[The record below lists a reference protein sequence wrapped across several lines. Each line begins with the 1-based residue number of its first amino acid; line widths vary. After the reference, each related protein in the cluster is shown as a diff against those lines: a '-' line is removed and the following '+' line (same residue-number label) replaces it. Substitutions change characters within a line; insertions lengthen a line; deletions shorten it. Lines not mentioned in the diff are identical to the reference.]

1 MDPRTQHLITAPP
14 LPLLARMATPST
26 LAFLVQGVVSL
37 AEVWF
42 IGRLG
47 SISLAAIALA
57 FPLLMLTQTLSGGAM
72 GGAVASAIA
81 RALGAGDVARAEKL
95 VWHALAMGVVGAL
108 VFFVIFLIG
117 GEAFI
122 RLLGG
127 RGEVLEQSYAY
138 ALVLL
143 SGGVFVWM
151 VGITSAIFRGMG
163 NMQYPALA
171 MMLSSLLQVP
181 LSGGLIL
188 GAYGLPQMGIVGAAI
203 SAVTS
208 GLLVST
214 VMLRHLSKGDGIV
227 KLRLSALSF
236 SKAHFDDI
244 LQVALPASLSPILTV
259 STVLMLTAFVG
270 RFGEAALAGYGIG
283 SRIEFLIIPLVFG
296 LGSSMTSLVGMAIG
310 AGDIKRAERVGWI
323 GGLSAGVIAGVVGI
337 VLAIV
342 PNGWIALF
350 TQDPLVH
357 ASAKAF
363 IQIVGPCFFFQ
374 GLGLSL
380 YFASQGA
387 NAMRWPV
394 LATILRVAVAGC
406 VSFSLGF
413 IFDVGL
419 VGIYYGSALGMVSYA
434 IIIASAVKWGAWRPS
449 AK

>member
-1 MDPRTQHLITAPP
+1 MDPRTQHLLTAPP

-42 IGRLG
+42 IGQLG

-171 MMLSSLLQVP
+171 MILSSILQVF

-203 SAVTS
+203 SAVS
-208 GLLVST
+208 
-214 VMLRHLSKGDGIV
+214 I
-227 KLRLSALSF
+227 
-236 SKAHFDDI
+236 
-244 LQVALPASLSPILTV
+244 
-259 STVLMLTAFVG
+259 
-270 RFGEAALAGYGIG
+270 
-283 SRIEFLIIPLVFG
+283 
-296 LGSSMTSLVGMAIG
+296 
-310 AGDIKRAERVGWI
+310 
-323 GGLSAGVIAGVVGI
+323 GVVGQYRN
-337 VLAIV
+337 VA
-342 PNGWIALF
+342 P
-350 TQDPLVH
+350 
-357 ASAKAF
+357 
-363 IQIVGPCFFFQ
+363 
-374 GLGLSL
+374 
-380 YFASQGA
+380 
-387 NAMRWPV
+387 PV
-394 LATILRVAVAGC
+394 
-406 VSFSLGF
+406 
-413 IFDVGL
+413 
-419 VGIYYGSALGMVSYA
+419 
-434 IIIASAVKWGAWRPS
+434 
-449 AK
+449 